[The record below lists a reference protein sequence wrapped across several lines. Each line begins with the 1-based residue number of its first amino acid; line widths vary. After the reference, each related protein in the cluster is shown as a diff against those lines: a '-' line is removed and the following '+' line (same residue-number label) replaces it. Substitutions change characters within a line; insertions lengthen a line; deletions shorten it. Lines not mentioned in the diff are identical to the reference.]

1 MAEPH
6 PDEVVDP
13 KYRAHLHAIARIID
27 DALNGERRE
36 DDPKQHGFIVA
47 MFEMGDA
54 GRFNYMSNCR
64 REDIIVLLKE
74 MTARFEGMP
83 ESKGGR
89 A

>member
-1 MAEPH
+1 MPH

-13 KYRAHLHAIARIID
+13 KYRAELYAVARTID
-27 DALNGERRE
+27 EMLNGERGE
-36 DDPKQHGFIVA
+36 KPKQHGFIVA
-47 MFEMGDA
+47 FFEMGDA

-64 REDIIVLLKE
+64 REDIVTLLKE

-83 ESKGGR
+83 EVPTTR